1 MSLAPAMTG
10 NASDKPSA
18 DDALRLMSTATLV
31 MLYLAIAG
39 LDLSGLLR
47 PLSTFATDF
56 RFFVTQRE
64 PTGRVVLLDIDQ
76 KSIASVG
83 VWPWP
88 RDVHASILDRLREA
102 GAVDVAM
109 DVDFS
114 SRSDESGD
122 GAFEAALERFGGGVI
137 LASFRQVASAQET
150 TLSVVE
156 PLERFQ
162 NHAWPALVDV
172 IVDPDGAVRTM
183 LFGGISGDR
192 TLPGLAPL
200 LAGKAYPAS
209 GGFLVDYSIRHDGI
223 DRVSVSA
230 LLDGSVDPA
239 RLTGKKVIVGSS
251 ASSLHDFFHVP
262 VSAAMPGALLQAI
275 GLETLL
281 QDRVLVPAGREFRLA
296 GLAVLMAAGLLALWT
311 VGYGWIALAAA
322 VVVAV
327 VETAAIVLQA
337 RTAVVVETVPWHLAC
352 LSMAGV
358 AVACEV
364 RRRRVLWL
372 FANRDKGRVQ
382 AILDR
387 VIADSVAGVVVADR
401 AGSIVAISRS
411 AMQLLGLPNEAAAIG
426 RPISA
431 VLPPCLLAAAT
442 FGAQDGPGAT
452 RQGQERDDADHAR
465 APRVL
470 SYTASVSETVQAEGG
485 EPIQAVC
492 VTFSDVT
499 EAVLAQERI
508 TQLALYDTLTGL
520 PNRQNFLQRMER
532 DAGRDV
538 AFRAVIRI
546 DLDTFRR
553 INEDLGQR
561 KGDELLRA
569 VADRIRTATGA
580 TFFAARTGG
589 DEFSLIVETPDSFDL
604 ARRIGAAISE
614 PFDVDGVRIVLS
626 ASVSHAMWPRGI
638 GPDEILTRVGLVLAE
653 AKGTSGTTVR
663 DYSEVL
669 AAARRERDAMA
680 RDIAGALL
688 RDEFE
693 VWYQPQVQLAT
704 GLPCGVEALL
714 RWRHPDRGLVSPAVF
729 VPVLEET
736 GLILVIGEWVLRR
749 ACRDAAE
756 LPDAVTVAVNVAPA
770 QLATGDFS
778 ATVEK
783 VLKETGL
790 DPARLHLEITEGTFV
805 RDERVV
811 GQEFERLR
819 TLGVG
824 LALDDF
830 GTGYCSLAYIKRFPI
845 RVVKLDKSFI
855 ADLPADAHSVAIVQ
869 AVTAIARALDLEVVA
884 EGIETPE
891 QSAAAGLLGC
901 HIGQGWLF
909 GRPGPLPA
917 IRPILAAGSVRED
930 LAATAA

>member
-1 MSLAPAMTG
+1 M
-10 NASDKPSA
+10 
-18 DDALRLMSTATLV
+18 
-31 MLYLAIAG
+31 
-39 LDLSGLLR
+39 
-47 PLSTFATDF
+47 
-56 RFFVTQRE
+56 TQRE

-88 RDVHASILDRLREA
+88 RDVHARILDRLNDA
-102 GAVDVAM
+102 GAAEVAM

-114 SRSDESGD
+114 SRSDEAGD
-122 GAFEAALERFGGGVI
+122 AAFEAALERFGGGVI
-137 LASFRQVASAQET
+137 LASFRQMATAQET
-150 TLSVVE
+150 ALSVVE
-156 PLERFQ
+156 PLGRFQ

-183 LFGGISGDR
+183 LFGGMSGDR
-192 TLPGLAPL
+192 AMPGLAPL
-200 LAGKAYPAS
+200 LAGKAYPTS
-209 GGFLVDYSIRHDGI
+209 GGFLVDYSIRHDRI
-223 DRVSVSA
+223 DRVSVSS
-230 LLDGSVDPA
+230 LLDGSVDTA
-239 RLTGKKVIVGSS
+239 RLAGKKVIVGSS

-262 VSAAMPGALLQAI
+262 VSAAMPGALLQAV

-281 QDRVLVPAGREFRLA
+281 QDRILVRTGWEFRLA
-296 GLAVLMAAGLLALWT
+296 GLAVLMATGLLALWT
-311 VGYGWIALAAA
+311 IGFGWIALASA

-327 VETAAIVLQA
+327 VETAAVVLQA
-337 RTAVVVETVPWHLAC
+337 RTAVVVETIPWHLAC
-352 LSMAGV
+352 LAIAGV

-372 FANRDKGRVQ
+372 AANRDKGRVQ

-431 VLPPCLLAAAT
+431 VLPPCLLSAAT
-442 FGAQDGPGAT
+442 FGDEDGPGAT
-452 RQGQERDDADHAR
+452 RQGQERDDADPAR
-465 APRVL
+465 PPRVL
-470 SYTASVSETVQAEGG
+470 SFTASVSEALQSEGG
-485 EPIQAVC
+485 APIQAVC

-508 TQLALYDTLTGL
+508 AQLALYDTLTGL
-520 PNRQNFLQRMER
+520 PNRQNFLQRMEQ

-538 AFRAVIRI
+538 PYRAVIRVDI
-546 DLDTFRR
+546 DTFRR

-561 KGDELLRA
+561 KGDQLLRS
-569 VADRIRTATGA
+569 VAQRIVAAADATS
-580 TFFAARTGG
+580 FAARTGG

-604 ARRIGAAISE
+604 ARRIGDAVLE
-614 PFDVDGVRIVLS
+614 PFDIDGVRIVLS
-626 ASVSHAMWPRGI
+626 ASISHAAWPRGI

-653 AKGTSGTTVR
+653 AKGTGGTTVR

-693 VWYQPQVQLAT
+693 LWYQPQVRLGT
-704 GLPCGVEALL
+704 GTPCGVEALL

-736 GLILVIGEWVLRR
+736 GLILVVGEWVLRQ
-749 ACRDAAE
+749 ACRDVAD
-756 LPDAVTVAVNVAPA
+756 LSSIVTVAVNVAPA

-778 ATVEK
+778 GTVEK

-819 TLGVG
+819 ALGIG

-845 RVVKLDKSFI
+845 KVVKLDKSFVG
-855 ADLPADAHSVAIVQ
+855 DLPADAHSVAIVQ
-869 AVTAIARALDLEVVA
+869 AVAAIARALDLEVVA

-909 GRPGPLPA
+909 GRPAPLA
-917 IRPILAAGSVRED
+917 QIRSVFTPRSARD
-930 LAATAA
+930 DVAATAA